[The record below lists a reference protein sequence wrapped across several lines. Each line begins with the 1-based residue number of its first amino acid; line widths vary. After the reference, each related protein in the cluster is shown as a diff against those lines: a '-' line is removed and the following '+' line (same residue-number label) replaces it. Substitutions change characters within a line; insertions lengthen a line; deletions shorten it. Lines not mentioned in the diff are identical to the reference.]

1 MPLPVPLPDRRRPR
15 IVQLAAEDGGNLP
28 AHLQG
33 RVLGLPLD
41 LAEHRLRDARLR
53 RYIRLGQARRLPAF
67 PDVFPYAHFFHPLIT
82 STSTAKFSTTQT
94 ADKIVLNMV

>member
-53 RYIRLGQARRLPAF
+53 RCIRLGQARRLPTR
-67 PDVFPYAHFFHPLIT
+67 PDICAHSFHPRIT
-82 STSTAKFSTTQT
+82 GTSTAKFSTTQT